1 MTALELVVFGVALFG
16 ALAALLQ
23 WRTRRLHRLARMQ
36 KGLRDYVSAE
46 SNGQPEESLSTALER
61 S

>member
-1 MTALELVVFGVALFG
+1 MTASEMVVFGLALFG

-23 WRTRRLHRLARMQ
+23 WRTRRIHRIARMQ

-46 SNGQPEESLSTALER
+46 SNEQPEDSLSTALER